1 MIEQLEPTQKLP
13 QCDALKTQDFVV
25 NYAYDEPMLKLPRV
39 HQQMK
44 RQ

>member
-13 QCDALKTQDFVV
+13 QSDAQKTQDFVV
-25 NYAYDEPMLKLPRV
+25 KYAYDEPMLNLPRV
-39 HQQMK
+39 NQQMK